1 MACIKSRGIMMDSCV
16 AGYFE
21 MLLHCAADPD
31 DELLLHAV
39 CWPAE
44 TCSQDWLHRACSILT
59 AATAACCS
67 GPTCRFGE
75 HLGQNV
81 TMLQKCYLVTKR
93 VDIQEF
99 EDVDNIKHTLHRT
112 VMAMTLDAWDLYED
126 KKCIP

>member
-1 MACIKSRGIMMDSCV
+1 MKRLFNLKLLASSRRMLASCV

-44 TCSQDWLHRACSILT
+44 TCSQDWLHWACSILT
-59 AATAACCS
+59 AATATCCS

-75 HLGQNV
+75 YLGQRV
-81 TMLQKCYLVTKR
+81 GSSDVTKR
-93 VDIQEF
+93 VDIHTLFCVEF
-99 EDVDNIKHTLHRT
+99 EDIDN
-112 VMAMTLDAWDLYED
+112 
-126 KKCIP
+126 